1 MAHIED
7 LQKTYLK
14 TIQGAADLHA
24 LEEIRLQALGKQ
36 GEISLLMKTLGKM
49 DPKERQEKGI
59 LFNGVRTQIA
69 TALEEKKAK
78 LATAEM
84 TKKLKAEGLDVSLSA
99 RGELMGSIH
108 PLSQAQYE
116 LTEIFSAMGFHVAE
130 GPDIEDDFHNFSAL
144 NIPPEHPAREE
155 QDTFY
160 FSKSTDKD
168 ADGETLLLRTQT
180 SPVQIRTMQNKK
192 PPIRIIAPGRVYRSD
207 YDQTHTPTFH
217 QIEGLF
223 IDRNIHMGH
232 LKRCV
237 VDFCRAFF
245 EIPDLELRFR
255 PSFFPFTEPSAEVDI
270 ACVRRKGELILGE
283 KGDWLEVLGCGMVH
297 PKVLEN
303 CGIDPTEY
311 QGFAFGLGIERM
323 AMLKYGIPD
332 LRSFYDTDNR
342 WLRHYGFSAFDALM
356 GGAK

>member
-1 MAHIED
+1 MTHIED
-7 LQKTYLK
+7 LQTAYLNAVKNAKTLPE
-14 TIQGAADLHA
+14 
-24 LEEIRLQALGKQ
+24 LEEIRLNALGKQ
-36 GEISLLMKTLGKM
+36 GEISILMKTLGKM
-49 DPKERQEKGI
+49 EPRERQEKGV
-59 LFNGVRTQIA
+59 LFNSVRTQIA
-69 TALEEKKAK
+69 TALEERKAK
-78 LATAEM
+78 LAATEMAE
-84 TKKLKAEGLDVSLSA
+84 KLKAESLDVSLSA
-99 RGELMGSIH
+99 RGELKGAIH

-116 LTEIFSAMGFHVAE
+116 LTEIFSSMGFHVVE
-130 GPDIEDDFHNFSAL
+130 GPHIEDDFHNFSAL

-160 FSKSTDKD
+160 LPKGE
-168 ADGETLLLRTQT
+168 DGEILLLRTQT
-180 SPVQIRTMQNKK
+180 SPVQIRTMQNKQ
-192 PPIRIIAPGRVYRSD
+192 PPVRIVAPGRVYRSD

-270 ACVRRKGELILGE
+270 ACVRRDGELILGE
-283 KGDWLEVLGCGMVH
+283 TGDWLEVLGCGMVH
-297 PKVLEN
+297 PKVLDN
-303 CGIDPTEY
+303 CGINSTEY

-342 WLRHYGFSAFDALM
+342 WLRHYGFSAFEALM

>member
-1 MAHIED
+1 MTDIETLQESYLSSIQATTD
-7 LQKTYLK
+7 L
-14 TIQGAADLHA
+14 GS
-24 LEEIRLQALGKQ
+24 LEEIRVDAIGKQ
-36 GEISLLMKTLGKM
+36 GKISGLMKTLGKM
-49 DPKERQEKGI
+49 DAAERKNKGA
-59 LFNGVRTQIA
+59 LFNDVRVKITA
-69 TALEEKKAK
+69 ALEERKTILAATELEKK
-78 LATAEM
+78 LASES
-84 TKKLKAEGLDVSLSA
+84 LDVSLSA
-99 RGELMGSIH
+99 REELKGSVH
-108 PLSQAQYE
+108 PLTQAQYE
-116 LTEIFSAMGFHVAE
+116 LTEIFRSMGFHVAE
-130 GPDIEDDFHNFSAL
+130 GPHIEDDFHNFSAL

-160 FSKSTDKD
+160 LPKNEKGDVM
-168 ADGETLLLRTQT
+168 LLRTQT
-180 SPVQIRTMQNKK
+180 SPVQIRTMQTKK
-192 PPIRIIAPGRVYRSD
+192 PPIRIVAPGRVYRSD

-223 IDRNIHMGH
+223 IDRNVHMGH

-237 VDFCRAFF
+237 VDFCRKFF
-245 EIPDLELRFR
+245 ELPELELRFR

-270 ACVRRKGELILGE
+270 ACARRNGELILGE
-283 KGDWLEVLGCGMVH
+283 NEDWLEVLGCGMVH

-303 CGIDPTEY
+303 CGIDSTEY